1 MAIHAVEDGE
11 ELHHPLLHSLE
22 KYRRLAAEMANPSNA
37 AVLNLMASRKAGP
50 KLVVTS
56 LGERVAREVGEG
68 AVAGGPL
75 LGPTPFE
82 LAHLWP
88 AQQGHSAAT

>member
-1 MAIHAVEDGE
+1 MAIHAVGDGE
-11 ELHHPLLHSLE
+11 ELHHPLPHSLQ
-22 KYRRLAAEMANPSNA
+22 KHHRLVAEMANPSNA

-50 KLVVTS
+50 KLAVTR
-56 LGERVAREVGEG
+56 LGERVARGVGEG

-88 AQQGHSAAT
+88 ARQGHSAAT